1 MDWYERRQAWERVTR
16 ALLKEVLARP
26 RLWTRRILWA
36 KLEDAQKELAESLRQ
51 ARLSEAQRQLAQGRL
66 QLQ

>member
-26 RLWTRRILWA
+26 RLWARRILWA
-36 KLEDAQKELAESLRQ
+36 QLEDAQREIAELLRQ
-51 ARLSEAQRQLAQGRL
+51 SRLFEAQCQLAQGRL